1 MPNLSHTH
9 VINTTGST
17 GWVDLPN
24 HAHSLDF
31 GIFQSSAIATV
42 TVKKGS
48 TVIGTIQTNNSGD
61 FKDISVVDGDQINI
75 TSDNLARVK
84 VFIFVEYILKI

>member
-24 HAHSLDF
+24 HAHNLDF

-84 VFIFVEYILKI
+84 VFIFVEYMLKI